1 MSDFLLTQII
11 NYGAPI
17 LGVIVFIGA
26 LGAPFPATLIVIAV
40 GAFCRQGFLSW
51 PMTGLVALS
60 CVVLGDGL
68 SYAMG
73 YYAREPVL
81 RRFQGSERWAQ
92 AESTFDRW
100 GGMSVL
106 LTRFLITGLAVP
118 VNLISGTSGFPFK
131 RFFLYDLFG
140 EAIWIFGYGGLG
152 YLFGTQWE
160 MVSELLGNLSGFL
173 LGLVILIGSIAL
185 ALRWSKVGSNQ
196 VRQTGQSVER

>member
-17 LGVIVFIGA
+17 LGAIVFIGA
-26 LGAPFPATLIVIAV
+26 MGAPFPGTLIVIAA
-40 GAFCRQGFLSW
+40 GAFARQGLLTW
-51 PMTGLVALS
+51 HTTGLITLA
-60 CVVLGDGL
+60 CVILGDSL
-68 SYAMG
+68 SYGMG
-73 YYAREPVL
+73 YFARERIL
-81 RRFQGSERWAQ
+81 RRFQHSERWIQ
-92 AESTFDRW
+92 AESTFKRW
-100 GGMSVL
+100 GGTSIV
-106 LTRFLITGLAVP
+106 LTRFLITGIAVP

-185 ALRWSKVGSNQ
+185 ALRWSKAGSNQ